1 MAQHNDT
8 ATPDGLSLVR
18 QTHMMGGQNQ
28 FSKLSSD
35 LHICTAWFHSAVS
48 EFYQRF

>member
-8 ATPDGLSLVR
+8 ASPDGLSLVPR
-18 QTHMMGGQNQ
+18 THIMGGQNQ

-35 LHICTAWFHSAVS
+35 LHICKAWFYSAVS
-48 EFYQRF
+48 EF